1 MIDGVESSASGAGV
15 DPRADGLAAR
25 LHDTE
30 ARLRLA
36 EERLLEAERLGAE
49 AGELREG
56 LRAAL
61 EDLAAQEARHAER
74 VDELERALELSEARA
89 EHLERV
95 RAELQDS
102 VSWKV
107 TTPLRAA
114 KRRAGGGGADG
125 PGART

>member
-1 MIDGVESSASGAGV
+1 MIDGVESSASGPGV
-15 DPRADGLAAR
+15 DPRADGLAVR
-25 LHDTE
+25 LRDTE
-30 ARLRLA
+30 AQLRLA

-89 EHLERV
+89 AHLEQV
-95 RAELQDS
+95 RAQLQDS

-114 KRRAGGGGADG
+114 KRRAGGGGAD
-125 PGART
+125 ART

>member
-1 MIDGVESSASGAGV
+1 MMGGVDSSASGPGV
-15 DPRADGLAAR
+15 GPQADGLAAR
-25 LHDTE
+25 LRDAE
-30 ARLRLA
+30 AQLRLA
-36 EERLLEAERLGAE
+36 EDRLLEAERLGAE

-61 EDLAAQEARHAER
+61 EDLAAQEARHAEQ
-74 VDELERALELSEARA
+74 VAGLERALELSEARA
-89 EHLERV
+89 AHLERV

-114 KRRAGGGGADG
+114 KRRAGGGADG
-125 PGART
+125 TGART